1 MIKRYSYI
9 LFLPLIIVLFLSFL
23 LIPQVYA
30 ERGVKITSAVNT
42 ERRIALVIGNSAYKN
57 SPLRN
62 PVNDA
67 TDMAAK
73 LRRLGFQVSLGKDWS
88 RKEMRTAIR
97 SFGDELKRG
106 GVGLF
111 YYAGHGMQA
120 EGKNYLIPVGS
131 DIAREDEIED
141 EAVDAGS
148 ILRKMESAGNTMNMV
163 FLDACRNNPFAR
175 SFRSA
180 SKGLAQMDAPS
191 GSLIVYATAPG
202 SVAADGPGRNGIF
215 TKNLLAYLETP
226 DLPVTQMLM
235 SVRKDVRLET
245 DGKQTPWES
254 SSLEGNFYFMPGT
267 KAASVP
273 SAGKSTSSLEAER
286 LKLQE
291 ERRRIEA
298 EKRLIKERQRLAKER
313 RELEKEK
320 EQMKMA
326 SLAPDMSKAL
336 AETRSSDGR
345 YIDHG
350 DGTITDSSTGLMWT
364 KKDSY
369 ADTGGCMDWNVSR
382 NYVSNLSTGGHSDW
396 RIPTVKELK
405 TIFEKSKNNEDFSGV
420 TTHSDPIFA
429 SGGAYWYWSSETAI
443 FSRFRSVDFRGGS
456 AGGDFRDTCR
466 NLGVRA
472 VRR

>member
-1 MIKRYSYI
+1 
-9 LFLPLIIVLFLSFL
+9 
-23 LIPQVYA
+23 
-30 ERGVKITSAVNT
+30 
-42 ERRIALVIGNSAYKN
+42 
-57 SPLRN
+57 
-62 PVNDA
+62 
-67 TDMAAK
+67 
-73 LRRLGFQVSLGKDWS
+73 
-88 RKEMRTAIR
+88 
-97 SFGDELKRG
+97 
-106 GVGLF
+106 
-111 YYAGHGMQA
+111 
-120 EGKNYLIPVGS
+120 
-131 DIAREDEIED
+131 
-141 EAVDAGS
+141 
-148 ILRKMESAGNTMNMV
+148 
-163 FLDACRNNPFAR
+163 
-175 SFRSA
+175 
-180 SKGLAQMDAPS
+180 
-191 GSLIVYATAPG
+191 
-202 SVAADGPGRNGIF
+202 
-215 TKNLLAYLETP
+215 
-226 DLPVTQMLM
+226 
-235 SVRKDVRLET
+235 
-245 DGKQTPWES
+245 
-254 SSLEGNFYFMPGT
+254 MPGT
-267 KAASVP
+267 KTASVSSP
-273 SAGKSTSSLEAER
+273 DISTSSLESER

-291 ERRRIEA
+291 ERRRMQLEA
-298 EKRLIKERQRLAKER
+298 ERNRLELDKERQNIEMKRERQRLAKER